1 MREALK
7 VRPVKGCTAAVCEIE
22 RTDQEIKVNR
32 IPNFSTF
39 HNFSYEGTG
48 LRMWK
53 AYDIG
58 AGKLVLWSDLDVQV
72 PGAITLKP
80 ATNQLQFWDV
90 QPRCVKLQGKTNQ
103 SVKLDTETALFEC
116 NEAGCSHS
124 FDNYDALQDHIN
136 FGNHD
141 PISTNQESVY
151 DKLRREWVR
160 KFSAMSVSEQKPK
173 QPTSAKSTMTTTHAE
188 SSEAG
193 WALQKPRGSGTRS
206 SENVKSYLQARFDV
220 GVQTGR
226 KSDPVQ
232 VSAGMRSAKNQDGTR
247 KFSRD
252 EWLTKL
258 QVQAFFSRL
267 AAAQKKQ
274 VTQRH
279 VEKDDENTLLDE
291 DLAHLDQ
298 QNKDEDVQIGV
309 EHPITYDGYDICDLV
324 KTEAL
329 SRFTV
334 KELRVMCDHFEL
346 PRKSTDKKAA
356 LIKHVTDMVEEC
368 SCS

>member
-1 MREALK
+1 MCDRIISPLKGVVRRFCNEGNDILSAADMREALK

-116 NEAGCSHS
+116 NQAGCSHS

-173 QPTSAKSTMTTTHAE
+173 QPTSAKSTMTATHAE

-193 WALQKPRGSGTRS
+193 WALQKPRGSGTRF

-232 VSAGMRSAKNQDGTR
+232 VSADMRSAKNQDGTR

-252 EWLTKL
+252 EWLTKV

-279 VEKDDENTLLDE
+279 VEKDNENTLLDE

-298 QNKDEDVQIGV
+298 QNKDEDVQEVLSQIGL
-309 EHPITYDGYDICDLV
+309 EHPITYDGYD
-324 KTEAL
+324 
-329 SRFTV
+329 
-334 KELRVMCDHFEL
+334 
-346 PRKSTDKKAA
+346 KSGQD
-356 LIKHVTDMVEEC
+356 
-368 SCS
+368 